1 MSKFPKIESL
11 LPHSA
16 PMILVDKLIY
26 VDEDK
31 IHSQVLISKNSP
43 FFIANNAC
51 VGAWVGIEYMAQTI
65 AAWSG
70 YQHLLKK
77 EASPIGFLLGTRRY
91 HADVAF
97 FKENETLDIY
107 AQKEFESEGMG
118 VFSCS
123 IECRGEK
130 MAQAQLNVFVPHK
143 ALLKNMLKR
152 N

>member
-26 VDEDK
+26 VDENK
-31 IHSQVLISKNSP
+31 IHSQVFISRDSP
-43 FFIANNAC
+43 FFVTDKAR
-51 VGAWVGIEYMAQTI
+51 VGAWLGIEYMAQTI

-70 YQHLLKK
+70 YQSLLKQ
-77 EASPIGFLLGTRRY
+77 EVSPIGLLLGTRRY
-91 HADVAF
+91 NADVAF
-97 FKENETLDIY
+97 FKEHETLDIY
-107 AQKEFESEGMG
+107 AKKEFESEGMG

-123 IECRGEK
+123 IECCGEK
-130 MAQAQLNVFVPHK
+130 IAQAQLNVFVPHK
-143 ALLKNMLKR
+143 QLLNDMLKR